1 MTQDDF
7 NNQTNL
13 DESENQSDQNSQNQ
27 QNFSDIV
34 ADNQQSNYGQ
44 NKPTTKNK
52 KPSYQAGEFDKAY
65 SEYFRAEQEKAA
77 QKTAAKHNLPY
88 VNLMGYSIASS
99 VIQTIPEEIAQ
110 KYYVISYSRA
120 GDDVSVAIVD
130 PANQNLIKYLENLA
144 KDQGFN
150 LKLYVCSLQSIQYA
164 LKTYSIVGKRASNLD
179 LEMTQEQT
187 SQLAQEIKSL
197 EALKSKISQVPTTQL
212 FEIIV
217 SGALEN
223 RASDIH
229 IEPVKNGM
237 NLRYRIDGVL
247 QDVIRL
253 NQDAYKALRSRIKYL
268 AGMKL
273 DISDK
278 AQDGRFTIQLG
289 DTPIDLRVSTLPTVW
304 GENIVARLLS
314 HGKGFLDLEKL
325 GFTDRVKNQVEEAI
339 KKPTGIILNTGPTGS
354 GKSTTLYAILAKLN
368 KPGIKIVTLEDPVEY
383 RIPGISQTQI
393 DSETGMDFAAALKY
407 TLRQDPDIILVGE
420 IRDGE
425 TASTSIDAGLTGH
438 LVLSTLHTNN
448 AASAL
453 TRLIDLGVRPFLL
466 PGVIRLIIAQRL
478 VRELCD
484 CKEVYNPNAELKKE
498 IIEKISKYP
507 EFKNLI
513 EKDFQLYKPKG
524 CSKCNSTG
532 FVGRIPIAESIKPS
546 ASIEE
551 LVINKNSTSKIYEQ
565 ALKDG
570 MIPMEIDGLIKAVQG
585 KTTVEEVWRVTRE

>member
-1 MTQDDF
+1 
-7 NNQTNL
+7 
-13 DESENQSDQNSQNQ
+13 
-27 QNFSDIV
+27 
-34 ADNQQSNYGQ
+34 
-44 NKPTTKNK
+44 
-52 KPSYQAGEFDKAY
+52 
-65 SEYFRAEQEKAA
+65 
-77 QKTAAKHNLPY
+77 
-88 VNLMGYSIASS
+88 
-99 VIQTIPEEIAQ
+99 
-110 KYYVISYSRA
+110 
-120 GDDVSVAIVD
+120 
-130 PANQNLIKYLENLA
+130 
-144 KDQGFN
+144 
-150 LKLYVCSLQSIQYA
+150 
-164 LKTYSIVGKRASNLD
+164 
-179 LEMTQEQT
+179 
-187 SQLAQEIKSL
+187 
-197 EALKSKISQVPTTQL
+197 
-212 FEIIV
+212 
-217 SGALEN
+217 
-223 RASDIH
+223 
-229 IEPVKNGM
+229 
-237 NLRYRIDGVL
+237 
-247 QDVIRL
+247 
-253 NQDAYKALRSRIKYL
+253 
-268 AGMKL
+268 
-273 DISDK
+273 
-278 AQDGRFTIQLG
+278 
-289 DTPIDLRVSTLPTVW
+289 
-304 GENIVARLLS
+304 
-314 HGKGFLDLEKL
+314 
-325 GFTDRVKNQVEEAI
+325 
-339 KKPTGIILNTGPTGS
+339 
-354 GKSTTLYAILAKLN
+354 
-368 KPGIKIVTLEDPVEY
+368 
-383 RIPGISQTQI
+383 
-393 DSETGMDFAAALKY
+393 MDFAAALKY

-484 CKEVYNPNAELKKE
+484 CKEVYNPNTELKKE